1 MFKSYRTILAVL
13 MIVLVAGVA
22 AAEKPA
28 TIAAGYTLTAV
39 DAVDSPTNRDMYVL
53 SYDFAAESVDYSS
66 EGIQFG
72 SEGILPTGAAMVAF
86 GFENVVADVYHN
98 DGASYSNWASEAWL
112 GCTYEGADTRAL
124 AFVGVSPFSENE
136 GPGTFGPASNHFDLD
151 PSAWPLP
158 LADEFTFYANSSYD
172 DGSGL
177 AAGTLTSGVIYAWI
191 ESTVVANED
200 ATMGSIK
207 ALFR

>member
-1 MFKSYRTILAVL
+1 MFKSYSTILAVL
-13 MIVLVAGVA
+13 LIVLVAGVA
-22 AAEKPA
+22 VAEKPA
-28 TIAAGYTLTAV
+28 PVKHGYTLTAV

-53 SYDFAAESVDYSS
+53 TYDFAAGNIDYNV
-66 EGIQFG
+66 EGLQFG
-72 SEGILPTGAAMVAF
+72 SEGILPTGATMIAF
-86 GFENVVADVYHN
+86 GFENVEAEVYHN

-112 GCTYEGADTRAL
+112 GCTYFDAVEGL
-124 AFVGVSPFSENE
+124 SFVGVSPFAENE
-136 GPGTFGPASNHFDLD
+136 GPGLFGPATTHFDLD
-151 PSAWPLP
+151 PADWPLP
-158 LADEFTFYANSSYD
+158 TADDFTFYASSSYD

-177 AAGTLTSGVIYAWI
+177 AAGTLTSGLIYVWV